1 MASTPAPG
9 SIESRKEPRYSVTW
23 RGRLT
28 LPNGTVQDVRVR
40 DISEKGVG
48 LLSEHP
54 VPGNTVMQLVLGVP
68 DLRDLTRIMAVPVR
82 INTAYVVMQGHDF
95 RVGGLWVELTPPVR
109 ELIQAWIRKLSFA
122 A

>member
-1 MASTPAPG
+1 MKTDRG
-9 SIESRKEPRYSVTW
+9 TVDHRKEPRHSVTW

-28 LPNGTVQDVRVR
+28 LPNGEVTEVRVR
-40 DISEKGVG
+40 DISDQGVG
-48 LLSEHP
+48 LLCERP
-54 VPGNTVMQLVLGVP
+54 VPGHTILSLLLGVP
-68 DLRDLTRIMAVPVR
+68 DLGDLSRIMAVPVE
-82 INTAYVVMQGHDF
+82 IDTAYVVMQGHDF